1 MIYVKSM
8 NAYGIESAVMGM
20 RNPMNSWAKSDSG
33 YVADKFFHVG
43 KKDLE
48 LMHKLYLSGSEHRKF
63 LRQIFVSMDVLAP
76 LYWWKEFDQY
86 KVGVVTDS
94 CSTMHR
100 LTEKEF
106 TESDFSFDHVKGL
119 EAKVHTMNDITLLNK
134 LRNEYLQTH
143 DKDIW
148 YTIIQ
153 LLPSSYMQ
161 FRTVTMNY
169 ENAVSIIR
177 QRSGHKLNEWNM
189 FVEELEELPYI
200 RRIIIGNGLQ
210 EEVR

>member
-33 YVADKFFHVG
+33 YVANKFHVG
-43 KKDLE
+43 EKDLE

-94 CSTMHR
+94 CSTMYR

-119 EAKVHTMNDITLLNK
+119 DAKVHTMNDITLLNK
-134 LRNEYLQTH
+134 LRNEYLQAH

-177 QRSGHKLNEWNM
+177 QRSGHKLNEWNV
-189 FVEELEELPYI
+189 FVEELEKLPYI
-200 RRIIIGNGLQ
+200 RRIIGNGLQ
-210 EEVR
+210 KEVR